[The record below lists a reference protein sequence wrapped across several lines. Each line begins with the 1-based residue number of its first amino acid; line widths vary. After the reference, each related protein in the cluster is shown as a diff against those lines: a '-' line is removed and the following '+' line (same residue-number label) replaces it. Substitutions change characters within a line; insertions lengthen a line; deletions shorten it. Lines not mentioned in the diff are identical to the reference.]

1 MSNGTWDRAQQIH
14 HLTKADC
21 EKLTMVNRLLTE
33 LTVTHDIWC
42 ECDLCEARMSTD
54 VQDEEAFHVRYTPIQ
69 DD

>member
-1 MSNGTWDRAQQIH
+1 MSNEQWNRAKRVHDLTNQDR
-14 HLTKADC
+14 
-21 EKLTMVNRLLTE
+21 EKLTTVNRLLTE
-33 LTVTHDIWC
+33 LTVTHDVWC

>member
-1 MSNGTWDRAQQIH
+1 MSNDTSDRAKQIH
-14 HLTKADC
+14 HLTNDDR

-42 ECDLCEARMSTD
+42 ECSLCEGRMSTD
-54 VQDEEAFHVRYTPIQ
+54 VQDEDAFHVRYTPIR